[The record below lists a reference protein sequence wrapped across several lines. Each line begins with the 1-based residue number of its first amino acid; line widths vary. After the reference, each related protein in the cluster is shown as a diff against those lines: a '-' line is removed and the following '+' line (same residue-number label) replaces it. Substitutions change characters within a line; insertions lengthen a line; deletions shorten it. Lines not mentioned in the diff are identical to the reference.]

1 MVVFLMPT
9 YAGGAAPESG
19 RVFAAWIKDMAQDFR
34 VSKQWLQKTRFAVFG
49 LGNSDYD
56 DNWCKAARQLA
67 RAMGKCGASQLVPI
81 CKGDD
86 SNDMDAQFRA
96 WRDVLV
102 PAICEVFV
110 TEYGSDAVA
119 DEAAAATDGC
129 GDCGS
134 GGGDS
139 EVTSLKQVKSWEE
152 TDAAQR
158 PAADLKTAVKAAAA
172 LARDRA
178 ANTVVSGKKHKQ
190 TANFKKR
197 SDRDKVAN
205 RALADWKSSQ
215 QKRYEGISA
224 DVQSAWESTSNGST
238 ASLGSLSMGEGGEG
252 GFELEETE
260 EDRMNDVMYSLDELE
275 ERGLQVPD
283 SDAAGAA
290 AAREFESKQGG
301 AGGGEVDLEDLA
313 GVYAAAQAG
322 AAKAAAPVAP
332 ASSGLVGIEGL
343 EGVQLSSGGGA
354 GATLSLEDPLSKP
367 DMVTPKQ
374 FKALSKE
381 GYKIIGT
388 HSAVKLCRW
397 TKHQLRG
404 RGGCY
409 KHSCYGI
416 TSYQCMETTPSLACA
431 NKCVF
436 CWRHMKNPTGREWR
450 WKLDDPEMIVAQAV
464 AKHVKMIRMMR
475 GVPGVQMDR
484 WRAAHTVKHCA
495 LSLVGEPIMYP
506 HIGRFVELLHER
518 GISSF
523 LVTNAQFPEA
533 ITNLPPVTQLYVS
546 VDASTKD
553 SLKAVDRP
561 LFKDFW
567 ERFLA
572 SLSALRTKRQR
583 TVYRLTLV
591 KRYNA
596 DDVEGYAELVAR
608 GSPDFIEIKA
618 VTYSGDSNASDLT
631 IKDVPYHEEV
641 RAFCEDMVARLR
653 DLGEDYGLACEHEH
667 SNLVL
672 LAKRKFYKPEEDVW
686 CTWIDYEKFHELAAK
701 FKATDGAFTFGAE
714 DYMAATPKW
723 AHYNAPEAGFSPN
736 ETRFKRT
743 KGGGYKPV
751 QDAAASGV
759 GAAQTTESKDTESKA
774 VV

>member
-34 VSKQWLQKTRFAVFG
+34 VSSTWLKATRFAVFG

-67 RAMGKCGASQLVPI
+67 RAMGKCGAHQLVPL

-86 SNDMDAQFRA
+86 AQDMDGQFRQ
-96 WRDVLV
+96 WRDTLV
-102 PAICEVFV
+102 PAICEVYV
-110 TEYGSDAVA
+110 TEYGS
-119 DEAAAATDGC
+119 EATEETTTATDGC

-134 GGGDS
+134 GGNASS
-139 EVTSLKQVKSWEE
+139 EVSSLRQVKSWEE
-152 TDAAQR
+152 AEAEQR
-158 PAADLKTAVKAAAA
+158 PAADMKTAVKAAAA

-178 ANTVVSGKKHKQ
+178 ANTVKSGKKHKQ
-190 TANFKKR
+190 AANFKKR
-197 SDRDKVAN
+197 ADRDKVAN
-205 RALADWKSSQ
+205 RALAEWKESQ
-215 QKRYEGISA
+215 RKRYEGISA
-224 DVQSAWESTSNGST
+224 EVQSAWESTSNGST
-238 ASLGSLSMGEGGEG
+238 ASLGSLSMGEGAD
-252 GFELEETE
+252 FDLEETE

-275 ERGLQVPD
+275 ERGLDVPD
-283 SDAAGAA
+283 SDAAGAQQ
-290 AAREFESKQGG
+290 ARALESKPRS
-301 AGGGEVDLEDLA
+301 GGGEVDLEDLA

-322 AAKAAAPVAP
+322 AAKAAAPP
-332 ASSGLVGIEGL
+332 AQEASTGLVGIEGL
-343 EGVQLSSGGGA
+343 EGVQLTSGGGA
-354 GATLSLEDPLSKP
+354 GATLTMEDPLSKP
-367 DMVTPKQ
+367 DMVTTKQ

-381 GYKIIGT
+381 GYKSIGS

-546 VDASTKD
+546 VDASTKE

-567 ERFLA
+567 ERFLE

-641 RAFCEDMVARLR
+641 RAFCEAMVKRLR
-653 DLGEDYGLACEHEH
+653 ELGEDYGLACEHEH

-672 LAKRKFYKPEEDVW
+672 LAKRKFYKEEEDTW
-686 CTWIDYEKFHELAAK
+686 YTWIDYEKFHELAAK

-736 ETRFKRT
+736 EVRFKRT

-751 QDAAASGV
+751 QAGGAGV
-759 GAAQTTESKDTESKA
+759 GAAAVESKA
-774 VV
+774 AESKAAV